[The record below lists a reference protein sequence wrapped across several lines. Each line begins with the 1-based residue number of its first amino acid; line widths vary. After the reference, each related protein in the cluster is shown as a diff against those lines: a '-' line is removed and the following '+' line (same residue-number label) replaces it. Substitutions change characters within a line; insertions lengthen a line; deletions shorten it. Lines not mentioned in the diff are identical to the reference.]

1 MTLRDWLPIVG
12 ALLIPIVIAVGGWRI
27 TWQQGKIENQRAKVE
42 RELAKQRA
50 QDEALQAYFD
60 QMSALLLEKDLRD
73 SGADSEVST
82 LARARTLTM
91 LGRLD
96 PSRKKAVMQFLV
108 EAELVQKVDDRGPII
123 RLSGANLSDADLR
136 DADLLLADL
145 RGADLRAADLSTAE
159 GISNEDLEQ
168 ATSLEGATM
177 PDGQTLKSDY
187 NPDGPTFKEW
197 RESKGRGE
205 DAENK

>member
-1 MTLRDWLPIVG
+1 
-12 ALLIPIVIAVGGWRI
+12 
-27 TWQQGKIENQRAKVE
+27 
-42 RELAKQRA
+42 
-50 QDEALQAYFD
+50 
-60 QMSALLLEKDLRD
+60 MSALLLEKDLRD

-123 RLSGANLSDADLR
+123 RLSGANLSDADLLG
-136 DADLLLADL
+136 DDLLGDDL
-145 RGADLRAADLSTAE
+145 SGAYLSTAE

-168 ATSLEGATM
+168 ATSLEGATV